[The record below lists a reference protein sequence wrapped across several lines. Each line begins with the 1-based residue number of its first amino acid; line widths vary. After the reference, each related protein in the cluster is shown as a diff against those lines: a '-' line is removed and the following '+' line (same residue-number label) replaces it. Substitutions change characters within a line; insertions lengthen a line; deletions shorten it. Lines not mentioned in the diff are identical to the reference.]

1 LELEKNYLNQI
12 SDLIKQART
21 RAEVFVNSE
30 LVTLYWH
37 VGKVIKTQILEGSK
51 PEYGKRV
58 ISELSEELTKEYGR
72 GYGKSNLFNMAKFY
86 EAFPNEQIFHAVH
99 GKLTWTHIKRLA
111 YIEDPLRRQFYL
123 DLAVNER
130 WSSRTL
136 NERIDGMLYERTLIS
151 NKPEETVKSDLAL
164 LSKQKIMS
172 KDLVLRD
179 PYVLDFLGLKDN
191 FSENDLE
198 QAIIHELERF
208 LLEFGLDFAF
218 IGRQVRITI
227 NDTDFYI
234 DLLFYHRKMK
244 RLVAIELKLGKFKP
258 EYKGQVELYLNW
270 LAKNDMNEGDNL
282 PIGIIL
288 CAEKDEEVIELLN
301 LGDSDIHVAQFLL
314 KAFEDKL
321 PKAISNAKALLQQ
334 RHESYE
340 RTKQP

>member
-1 LELEKNYLNQI
+1 MELKNNYFNQI
-12 SDLIKQART
+12 SDLIIQTRT
-21 RAEVFVNSE
+21 RAEVAVNSE

-51 PEYGKRV
+51 SEYGKRV
-58 ISELSEELTKEYGR
+58 ISELSDALTREYGR

-86 EAFPNEQIFHAVH
+86 EIFPDEQIFHALR
-99 GKLTWTHIKRLA
+99 GKLTWTHLKRLI
-111 YIEDPLRRQFYL
+111 YIGDPLRRQFYL
-123 DLAVNER
+123 DLTVNER

-136 NERIDGMLYERTLIS
+136 NERIDSMLYERTLIS
-151 NKPEETVKSDLAL
+151 NKPEETIKSDLTQLAT
-164 LSKQKIMS
+164 QKIMS
-172 KDLVLRD
+172 KDLALRD
-179 PYVLDFLGLKDN
+179 PYVLDFLGLKDS

-198 QAIIHELERF
+198 QAIIGELERF

-258 EYKGQVELYLNW
+258 EYKGQVELYLGW
-270 LAKNDMNEGDNL
+270 LTKNDMNEGDNP

-301 LGDSDIHVAQFLL
+301 LDESDIHVAQFLL

-321 PKAISNAKALLQQ
+321 PKAVRNAKSLLQQ
-334 RHESYE
+334 RD
-340 RTKQP
+340 R

>member
-1 LELEKNYLNQI
+1 MELKNNYFNQI
-12 SDLIKQART
+12 SDLIIQART
-21 RAEVFVNSE
+21 RTEVAVNSE

-58 ISELSEELTKEYGR
+58 ISELSEALTKEYGR
-72 GYGKSNLFNMAKFY
+72 GYGKSNLFNMSKFY
-86 EAFPNEQIFHAVH
+86 ETFPDEQIFHALR
-99 GKLTWTHIKRLA
+99 GKLTWTHLKRLT
-111 YIEDPLRRQFYL
+111 YIEDSLRRQFYL

-151 NKPEETVKSDLAL
+151 NKPEETIKSDLTRLA
-164 LSKQKIMS
+164 KQKIMS
-172 KDLVLRD
+172 KDLALRD

-198 QAIIHELERF
+198 QAIISELERF

-258 EYKGQVELYLNW
+258 EYKGQVEIYLNW
-270 LAKNDMNEGDNL
+270 LTKNDMNEGDNP

-301 LGDSDIHVAQFLL
+301 LGESDIHVAQFLL

-321 PKAISNAKALLQQ
+321 PKAVSNAKALLQQ
-334 RHESYE
+334 RNE
-340 RTKQP
+340 